1 MNSSEKLV
9 NKVQGRSTITL
20 LICVILLA
28 AAVCF
33 VVPRVMIHMMV
44 LDEQAK
50 AKLKYDESLKPNLS
64 TEVEIVTG
72 PKKRPMGAGGPGPSP
87 VEAPVSNETK
97 NDSDK
102 E

>member
-1 MNSSEKLV
+1 MNSSEKLA
-9 NKVQGRSTITL
+9 NQFQGRSTITL
-20 LICVILLA
+20 LVCVVLLA
-28 AAVCF
+28 AAVYL

-87 VEAPVSNETK
+87 VEAPASNEAK
-97 NDSDK
+97 NDSEK
-102 E
+102 